1 MYRAC
6 SLLLLSLT
14 ACATTPLAA
23 PPAGPLVLATPGTA
37 ALVIVRVPAPWWA
50 PRWLITGR
58 FVDAIPEYATI
69 PGLEHKSFTHTEDGR
84 FGGVYRWRTE
94 ADARAWFTPA
104 WFERVRQSRGVEPE
118 VVVLPAPWGFAG
130 AAFSGEPLEPTG
142 FGGDVVVTWARVVL
156 GAGVDASDAA
166 LTAQLR
172 TLAEAHGQ
180 PSTAHRVDL
189 VLTATSAAVAR
200 TPAELGVLTWWPSR
214 EAAEAFWT
222 PERRRA
228 CEVTAQGTLE
238 LVWLDAPVILDRA
251 HATAKDGAR

>member
-1 MYRAC
+1 M
-6 SLLLLSLT
+6 SLPAPAVGRLD
-14 ACATTPLAA
+14 LAA
-23 PPAGPLVLATPGTA
+23 SGAA
-37 ALVIVRVPAPWWA
+37 ALTIVRVPAPWWA
-50 PRWLITGR
+50 PRGLITGR
-58 FVDAIPEYATI
+58 FVDAIPEYAAI
-69 PGLEHKSFTHTEDGR
+69 AGLEHKSFTHTEDGR
-84 FGGVYRWRTE
+84 FGGVYRWRSE

-118 VVVLPAPWGFAG
+118 VVVLRAPWGFAG

-142 FGGDVVVTWARVVL
+142 FAGDVVVTWARVVL

-200 TPAELGVLTWWPSR
+200 PPAELGVLTWWPSR

-228 CEVTAQGTLE
+228 CEATVPGSLE

-251 HATAKDGAR
+251 QVATKDGAR